1 MSKNRP
7 HYRIVPTPSLLEIL
21 ANGRT
26 HNDCH
31 MAAAGLFKGPPTDPQ
46 EIKDARASRSASRA
60 LLKHRRE
67 TIPGF
72 ERHSRRCQ
80 ICQRDDADMIED
92 FFLNWSSANWIR
104 ETFKV
109 TGVDA
114 IYRHARAAGLDV
126 ARRQNVR
133 IAVEKLIEEV
143 DHVTVTS
150 STVLRAVRA
159 LSCLDDNGHWTDP
172 PSTHIVLT
180 SKDLPAQT
188 VTSTSSSSPLADIE
202 PPAPNRLSYEELEP
216 GVTHT
221 NESAGNDSNR

>member
-1 MSKNRP
+1 
-7 HYRIVPTPSLLEIL
+7 
-21 ANGRT
+21 
-26 HNDCH
+26 
-31 MAAAGLFKGPPTDPQ
+31 MAAAGLLQDPPATEPQ
-46 EIKDARASRSASRA
+46 QIKDARTSRSASRA

-80 ICQRDDADMIED
+80 ICQRNDADMIED
-92 FFLNWSSANWIR
+92 FFVNWSSANWIR

-150 STVLRAVRA
+150 STVLRAIRA
-159 LSCLDDNGHWTDP
+159 LSCLDDNGHWADP

-180 SKDLPAQT
+180 SKDLPVQT
-188 VTSTSSSSPLADIE
+188 ITSTSSGSFLADSE
-202 PPAPNRLSYEELEP
+202 PPVSNRLSYEELKP
-216 GVTHT
+216 GVTDT
-221 NESAGNDSNR
+221 IERTGNDSNR